1 MYINK
6 EQKEK
11 IKDLIKKVEDNSS
24 VELLAVVSQR
34 IESYSL
40 INSFM
45 SMINKKY
52 KQKRADKYINNYF
65 KKIQKE
71 NKDIEDI
78 VLFFVCVEEKYVKII
93 TSQNITNKIKN
104 EYWQNIINNFIIKV
118 KENNIDEGFIQA
130 INSSKNILI
139 EEFPYRSSK
148 NELSNEVIEL

>member
-11 IKDLIKKVEDNSS
+11 IKDLIKEVEDNSS
-24 VELLAVVSQR
+24 VELLAVVSKK

-40 INSFM
+40 INSFL

-52 KQKRADKYINNYF
+52 KQKQVDKYINNYF

-78 VLFFVCVEEKYVKII
+78 VLFFVCVDEKYVKII

-104 EYWQNIINNFIIKV
+104 KYWQNIINNFIIKV
-118 KENNIDEGFIQA
+118 KENNIDEGFIEA

-148 NELSNEVIEL
+148 SELSNEVIEL